1 MQRPLNVRLA
11 ARWIYH
17 AILTV
22 VSMLGLFSES
32 GAADDADAQ
41 TQTRRAAEQGLSFLA
56 RDAVA
61 WRTEHKCV
69 SCHHAGLVIWAM
81 HEAHD
86 RGLAVDVPLMT
97 ELTRWVAESGSGKTG
112 VPRPEGIPKAL
123 NAKPVWLG
131 LGLGAVRQPDES
143 TINGIK
149 LMMQTVREDQLE
161 NGSWASWPNTRP
173 PFFGNS
179 DDSMTALATLALLPS
194 AKDDDASRQTRD
206 RGIKWLAET
215 KSDNDPQSTAMR
227 LVLWTRVGRPQAE
240 VEQLSRDILARQRD
254 DGGWSQ
260 ATEMASDAWATGQAL
275 YALSRAGLQP
285 TDDTIS
291 RAHRF
296 LVKTQRDDGSWPMT
310 SRPTKP
316 GGDGSN
322 SLVPITGAGAA
333 WAVLGL
339 VQSESKTPPKQAAAA
354 RP

>member
-1 MQRPLNVRLA
+1 MQRPLNVRRTSRWINLATLAFVAVLAFLTSSSTADEADTKAQTRLA
-11 ARWIYH
+11 AER
-17 AILTV
+17 
-22 VSMLGLFSES
+22 
-32 GAADDADAQ
+32 
-41 TQTRRAAEQGLSFLA
+41 GLSFLA

-61 WRTEHKCV
+61 WRTEYKCV

-81 HEAHD
+81 HESHD

-131 LGLGAVRQPDES
+131 LGLGAVRQPDEVA
-143 TINGIK
+143 IKGMK

-179 DDSMTALATLALLPS
+179 DDSMTALATLALLPA

-206 RGIKWLAET
+206 RGVKWLAET
-215 KSDNDPQSTAMR
+215 KSDNDPQSTAIR

-240 VEQLSRDILARQRD
+240 IERLRREILARQRD

-275 YALSRAGLQP
+275 YALRHAGLKP
-285 TDDTIS
+285 SHDAIS
-291 RAHRF
+291 RAHHF
-296 LVKTQRDDGSWPMT
+296 LIKTQREDGSWPMT
-310 SRPTKP
+310 SRPTNP
-316 GGDGSN
+316 GGEGTG

-339 VQSESKTPPKQAAAA
+339 VQSEEKPLTKQEG
-354 RP
+354 